1 MDGVLYLFLSLT
13 WVFRRGFVRLSL
25 FFSTLGVTSILY
37 ILTFLFLLVNV
48 TFLHVLV
55 YVWPIGFFVSLFRFG
70 LVWFVSLVRKTKVG
84 VFG

>member
-13 WVFRRGFVRLSL
+13 WVFRREAFS

-55 YVWPIGFFVSLFRFG
+55 YVWPIGFFCLAFSFWFG
-70 LVWFVSLVRKTKVG
+70 LVCFVG
-84 VFG
+84 